1 MALEI
6 NLNNKMQR
14 ENSSSVTMT
23 LTQIVLQRGN
33 QILYLVLK
41 KKPFVDEIIDEVRD
55 NIKQRLNEYLVRIIP
70 KLQNI
75 EFKNSEQSLKVII
88 LNVIMKILKQMI
100 NEDIIKLDENDLMLL
115 YNIIKDEEMKFVEDE
130 KISKNNNNDIKKQ
143 ENNQNNENNEKK
155 GFLNRFWS
163 FFNI

>member
-1 MALEI
+1 
-6 NLNNKMQR
+6 MQR

-33 QILYLVLK
+33 QILYLVLH

-55 NIKQRLNEYLVRIIP
+55 DIEQRLNECLVRIIP

-75 EFKNSEQSLKVII
+75 KFKNPEQSLKVII
-88 LNVIMKILKQMI
+88 LNVIMEILKQMI

-115 YNIIKDEEMKFVEDE
+115 YNIIDEETKIVEDE
-130 KISKNNNNDIKKQ
+130 KISNNNNNDIIKQ
-143 ENNQNNENNEKK
+143 ENKQNNEKQ
-155 GFLNRFWS
+155 GFLKRIIKS
-163 FFNI
+163 IFNF

>member
-6 NLNNKMQR
+6 KLNNKMQR

-33 QILYLVLK
+33 QILYLVLH

-55 NIKQRLNEYLVRIIP
+55 NIEQRLNEYLVRIIP

-88 LNVIMKILKQMI
+88 LNVIMEILKQMI

-115 YNIIKDEEMKFVEDE
+115 YNIIDEETKIVEDE
-130 KISKNNNNDIKKQ
+130 KISNNNNNDIKKQ
-143 ENNQNNENNEKK
+143 ENKQNNEKQ
-155 GFLNRFWS
+155 GFLKRIIKS
-163 FFNI
+163 IFNF

>member
-6 NLNNKMQR
+6 KLNNKMQR

-55 NIKQRLNEYLVRIIP
+55 NIEQRLNEYLVRIIP

-143 ENNQNNENNEKK
+143 ENKQNNEKQ
-155 GFLNRFWS
+155 GFLKRIIKS
-163 FFNI
+163 IFNF